1 MPRRPRGSRL
11 GGSRGVPVLVPVRA
25 SPVPRFLY
33 FFFFLAAPNMRT
45 LSNHAALQQ
54 VSFSFL
60 SIQTASAGELTRDY
74 PRLVADIGESGVA
87 RLALRRMCALRAT
100 EAGEATA

>member
-25 SPVPRFLY
+25 SPVPTFECI
-33 FFFFLAAPNMRT
+33 FFLAAPNMRT